1 MLCIT
6 EYRGIGEADT
16 GQVARG
22 KCLYREKV
30 SSILGS
36 VLAIDHTKIFDFL
49 GDMDILH
56 LTSAD
61 AGCRIF

>member
-1 MLCIT
+1 MLCIA

-16 GQVARG
+16 GQVATRI
-22 KCLYREKV
+22 CLYWEKV

-36 VLAIDHTKIFDFL
+36 VLVIEPAKIFDFL
-49 GDMDILH
+49 CEMVILR